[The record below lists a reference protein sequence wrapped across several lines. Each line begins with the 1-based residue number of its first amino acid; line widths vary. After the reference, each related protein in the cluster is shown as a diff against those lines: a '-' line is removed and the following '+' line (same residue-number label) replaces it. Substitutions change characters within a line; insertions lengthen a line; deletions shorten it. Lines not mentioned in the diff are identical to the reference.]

1 MSNKFPISF
10 WNYNRINEYDPAKEV
25 AMWNDCGITVGMVPR
40 IHFAT
45 ATEEQKNL
53 VEQYLDEA
61 LKYDM
66 KMIVWVEDIELY
78 AYSFNENAFRELF
91 TNVYNRFK
99 HPALYGFFVGDE
111 PSNKQHLAACR
122 AVLKI
127 SKEIAPELKPYI
139 NFGCG
144 MADRPNELY
153 GGMNFVEWTKDLA
166 EDTGFGY
173 FCYGHYDQMV
183 DDNGVESYFK
193 NLRILSHAAENAG
206 IGFWNTQLSSA
217 HYMFRVPSFYDLM
230 WQITTAVACGSKGIC
245 WFRLSD
251 RWHSPTNYHSS
262 PIDEYGNQTET
273 YNRFL
278 RANRLF
284 QDEYGQYFMNLKHK
298 STYFTDKA
306 WGGYTTLPFGE
317 HPIIKTVRAT
327 ENGMVAFFEDDEGN
341 EYLVLVNASF
351 TKPGVFRPEFDRDQY
366 KLIWLRKNGNDI
378 QVIQHNEEYRD
389 GKTEAHWDGVWL
401 YPGQLNIFR
410 IEKR

>member
-40 IHFAT
+40 IRFAT

-111 PSNKQHLAACR
+111 PSQKAQLAACR

-144 MADRPNELY
+144 MA
-153 GGMNFVEWTKDLA
+153 
-166 EDTGFGY
+166 
-173 FCYGHYDQMV
+173 
-183 DDNGVESYFK
+183 
-193 NLRILSHAAENAG
+193 
-206 IGFWNTQLSSA
+206 
-217 HYMFRVPSFYDLM
+217 
-230 WQITTAVACGSKGIC
+230 
-245 WFRLSD
+245 
-251 RWHSPTNYHSS
+251 
-262 PIDEYGNQTET
+262 
-273 YNRFL
+273 
-278 RANRLF
+278 
-284 QDEYGQYFMNLKHK
+284 
-298 STYFTDKA
+298 
-306 WGGYTTLPFGE
+306 
-317 HPIIKTVRAT
+317 
-327 ENGMVAFFEDDEGN
+327 
-341 EYLVLVNASF
+341 
-351 TKPGVFRPEFDRDQY
+351 
-366 KLIWLRKNGNDI
+366 
-378 QVIQHNEEYRD
+378 
-389 GKTEAHWDGVWL
+389 
-401 YPGQLNIFR
+401 
-410 IEKR
+410 